1 MDDIALIV
9 GKEFRDYCDKVC
21 RCSECKYEGY
31 DIPCEVCYIA
41 DNFYLIR
48 KPKIELEEE
57 FDRFCESQL
66 EDCSGCKYEHC
77 DMSCK
82 IDYIS
87 DKLCLIRKDDE
98 NED

>member
-1 MDDIALIV
+1 MCDITDEEFERIYLPVCINYDNYL
-9 GKEFRDYCDKVC
+9 KEFA
-21 RCSECKYEGY
+21 
-31 DIPCEVCYIA
+31 IPDVVAFYIA

>member
-9 GKEFRDYCDKVC
+9 EKEYRDYCDKVC
-21 RCSECKYEGY
+21 RCSE
-31 DIPCEVCYIA
+31 
-41 DNFYLIR
+41 
-48 KPKIELEEE
+48 
-57 FDRFCESQL
+57 
-66 EDCSGCKYEHC
+66 CKYEHC

-98 NED
+98 DED